1 MTEID
6 SLGAGV
12 VVAGCS
18 WYGDNRIPHGVG
30 GIGCGMHHDV
40 DRRELRLRCARAA
53 DANVALAVH
62 GHGGKD
68 EIAIRGVYK
77 TFLHQSPVA
86 NSDLVPENP
95 WTRFRV
101 AFGAIAPEHA
111 AVANEGAVDTPTA
124 AASPQFRPWLWLI
137 CLHRRRG

>member
-6 SLGAGV
+6 RFGACI

-18 WYGDNRIPHGVG
+18 LYGDNRFPHGVG
-30 GIGCGMHHDV
+30 GIGRGAHHDV
-40 DRRELRLRCARAA
+40 DGRELCLRCARAT

-62 GHGGKD
+62 SHGGKD
-68 EIAIRGVYK
+68 EIAIRGVHK

-95 WTRFRV
+95 RTRFGV
-101 AFGAIAPEHA
+101 AFGAIAAEHA
-111 AVANEGAVDTPTA
+111 AVANEGAVDTPPA
-124 AASPQFRPWLWLI
+124 AASPQFRPWLW
-137 CLHRRRG
+137 